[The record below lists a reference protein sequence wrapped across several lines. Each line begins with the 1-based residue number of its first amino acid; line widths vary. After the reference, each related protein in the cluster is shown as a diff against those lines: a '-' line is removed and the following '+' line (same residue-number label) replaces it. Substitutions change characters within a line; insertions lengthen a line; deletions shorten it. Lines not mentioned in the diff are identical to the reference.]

1 MTAATGVERL
11 GRVASLTPVMA
22 CHLVRAKVT
31 VSLVSMTIRGIL
43 LVCGRVILLSVA
55 VGSVHTALVVVF
67 VTALPAD
74 VVTIRAILDRA

>member
-31 VSLVSMTIRGIL
+31 VSLVSMAIRGIL

-67 VTALPAD
+67 VTALPTD
-74 VVTIRAILDRA
+74 VMTIRAILDRA

>member
-1 MTAATGVERL
+1 
-11 GRVASLTPVMA
+11 MA

-31 VSLVSMTIRGIL
+31 VSLVSMAVRGIL

-55 VGSVHTALVVVF
+55 VGSVHTTLMVVL

>member
-22 CHLVRAKVT
+22 CHLVSAKVT
-31 VSLVSMTIRGIL
+31 VALVSMAVRGVL

-55 VGSVHTALVVVF
+55 MRSMYAALVMVL
-67 VTALPAD
+67 VTAMPANIM
-74 VVTIRAILDRA
+74 TIRAILDRA